1 MFAPK
6 TASAEGA
13 GSGGGAGDGEGE
25 GSFVRVRDFER
36 GADGL
41 RPKNDMTVEDK
52 VRPTTV
58 VAR

>member
-41 RPKNDMTVEDK
+41 RPKNDMAVEDK
-52 VRPTTV
+52 VR
-58 VAR
+58 